1 MTGLTQN
8 LFFLPNPTARA
19 KAALLPAILAVS
31 TAAIFIRSAEVPPL
45 AAAFW
50 RGGFCAIIFLFA
62 LLWPSVRQAVREMWP
77 KKMAMIAGA
86 TVIIALHQVCF
97 ITSLSYTSIAAST
110 FLTCTQ
116 PIFTAFLG
124 YFFLKEAVSW
134 RSRLAI
140 VGAVLGM
147 GVITFGGG
155 NSDAALTGNL
165 LALGA
170 SVLAAVFVLFAR
182 TFRQTTPLVPFMLV
196 LHVSG
201 SLFQMIL
208 AGFSGVSLV
217 GFSSESWAALLMLA
231 LLPTLVGHT
240 LLNFS
245 VGHLPAFVVSASI
258 LGEPVGATLL
268 GWAVFGEIP
277 VGWTLLGAV
286 MIVMCILIIVLEP
299 RTPAIAEPSRD

>member
-1 MTGLTQN
+1 
-8 LFFLPNPTARA
+8 
-19 KAALLPAILAVS
+19 
-31 TAAIFIRSAEVPPL
+31 
-45 AAAFW
+45 
-50 RGGFCAIIFLFA
+50 
-62 LLWPSVRQAVREMWP
+62 
-77 KKMAMIAGA
+77 MIAGA

-155 NSDAALTGNL
+155 TSDAALTGNL
-165 LALGA
+165 LALAA

-182 TFRQTTPLVPFMLV
+182 TFRQSTPLVPFMLV

-201 SLFQMIL
+201 SLFQMLL
-208 AGFSGVSLV
+208 AMFSGVSLV
-217 GFSSESWAALLMLA
+217 GFSSESWVALLLLA
-231 LLPTLVGHT
+231 LIPTLIGHT

-268 GWAVFGEIP
+268 GWALFGEIP
-277 VGWTLLGAV
+277 IGWTLLGAG
-286 MIVMCILIIVLEP
+286 MILLCILTIVFEP
-299 RTPAIAEPSRD
+299 RTLAIAEPSRD

>member
-1 MTGLTQN
+1 MQ
-8 LFFLPNPTARA
+8 PIERA
-19 KAALLPAILAVS
+19 KAALLPAVLAVS
-31 TAAIFIRSAEVPPL
+31 TAAIFVRFADVPPL

-62 LLWPSVRQAVREMWP
+62 LFSVNVRRALREMWP
-77 KKMAMIAGA
+77 AKILGIAGA

-116 PIFTAFLG
+116 PVFTAFLG
-124 YFFLKEAVSW
+124 YIFLRESVSW

-140 VGAVLGM
+140 AGAILGM
-147 GVITFGGG
+147 AAITFGGG
-155 NSDAALTGNL
+155 AGEAALTGNL
-165 LALGA
+165 LALTA
-170 SVLAAVFVLFAR
+170 SILAAIFVLFAR
-182 TFRQTTPLVPFMLV
+182 SYRQTVPLVPFMLT

-201 SLFQMIL
+201 SLFLMLL
-208 AGFSGVSLV
+208 AAISGVSLT
-217 GFSSESWAALLMLA
+217 GFGAENWTGLLLLA
-231 LLPTLVGHT
+231 LIPTMIGHT
-240 LLNFS
+240 LLNFA

-268 GWAVFGEIP
+268 GWALFAEIP
-277 VGWTLLGAV
+277 VGWTLAGAALIV
-286 MIVMCILIIVLEP
+286 LCILTIVMEP